1 MFYNVAS
8 KRPLKSLRS
17 FDKKEI
23 SFSFTYTPIINGIFA
38 SNTLPMR
45 IILAE
50 DNDILRKSLSFFLES
65 KGFDVDQF
73 SDGKDALEAI
83 EKNNYDLILTDI
95 NMPGIS
101 GMEITQYVRETIN
114 SDVPIIIL
122 TSSGV
127 EQTELDSFDLG
138 ANEFIAKPIS
148 PAVLLVRINK
158 LLKIK
163 A

>member
-1 MFYNVAS
+1 
-8 KRPLKSLRS
+8 
-17 FDKKEI
+17 
-23 SFSFTYTPIINGIFA
+23 
-38 SNTLPMR
+38 MR
-45 IILAE
+45 IILSE

-65 KGFDVDQF
+65 KGFIVDQF
-73 SDGKDALEAI
+73 SDGKEALNAI
-83 EKNNYDLILTDI
+83 ETNDYDLILTDI

-101 GMEITQYVRETIN
+101 GMEITQYVRESLG
-114 SDVPIIIL
+114 SDIPIIIL

-158 LLKIK
+158 LLKTRT
-163 A
+163 

>member
-1 MFYNVAS
+1 
-8 KRPLKSLRS
+8 
-17 FDKKEI
+17 
-23 SFSFTYTPIINGIFA
+23 
-38 SNTLPMR
+38 MR

-65 KGFDVDQF
+65 KGFTVDQF

-114 SDVPIIIL
+114 SEVPIIIL

-127 EQTELDSFDLG
+127 EQTELDSFDIG

>member
-1 MFYNVAS
+1 
-8 KRPLKSLRS
+8 
-17 FDKKEI
+17 
-23 SFSFTYTPIINGIFA
+23 
-38 SNTLPMR
+38 MR
-45 IILAE
+45 IILSE
-50 DNDILRKSLSFFLES
+50 DNDMLRKSLSFFLES
-65 KGFDVDQF
+65 KGFSVDQF
-73 SDGKDALEAI
+73 SDGKEALDAI
-83 EKNNYDLILTDI
+83 ETNNYDLILTDI

-101 GMEITQYVRETIN
+101 GMEITQYVRETIG
-114 SDVPIIIL
+114 SDVPIIIF

-158 LLKIK
+158 LLKTR

>member
-1 MFYNVAS
+1 
-8 KRPLKSLRS
+8 
-17 FDKKEI
+17 
-23 SFSFTYTPIINGIFA
+23 
-38 SNTLPMR
+38 MR
-45 IILAE
+45 IVLAE

-65 KGFDVDQF
+65 KGFTVDQF

-83 EKNNYDLILTDI
+83 EKNSYDLILTDI

-101 GMEITQYVRETIN
+101 GMQITQHVRQTIN
-114 SDVPIIIL
+114 SDIPIIIL

-127 EQTELDSFDLG
+127 EQTELDSFDIG

-158 LLKIK
+158 LLNTRV
-163 A
+163 

>member
-1 MFYNVAS
+1 
-8 KRPLKSLRS
+8 
-17 FDKKEI
+17 
-23 SFSFTYTPIINGIFA
+23 
-38 SNTLPMR
+38 MR

-65 KGFDVDQF
+65 KGFTVDQF
-73 SDGKDALEAI
+73 SDGKDALVAI

-127 EQTELDSFDLG
+127 EQTELDSFDIG

>member
-1 MFYNVAS
+1 
-8 KRPLKSLRS
+8 
-17 FDKKEI
+17 
-23 SFSFTYTPIINGIFA
+23 
-38 SNTLPMR
+38 MR
-45 IILAE
+45 IILSE
-50 DNDILRKSLSFFLES
+50 DNDMLRKSLSFFLES
-65 KGFDVDQF
+65 KGFTVDQF
-73 SDGKDALEAI
+73 SDGKEALDAI
-83 EKNNYDLILTDI
+83 ETNNYDLILTDI

-101 GMEITQYVRETIN
+101 GMEITQYVRETIG
-114 SDVPIIIL
+114 SDVPIIIF

-158 LLKIK
+158 LLKTR

>member
-1 MFYNVAS
+1 
-8 KRPLKSLRS
+8 
-17 FDKKEI
+17 
-23 SFSFTYTPIINGIFA
+23 
-38 SNTLPMR
+38 MR

-65 KGFDVDQF
+65 KGFEVDHF

-127 EQTELDSFDLG
+127 EQTELDSFDIG

>member
-1 MFYNVAS
+1 
-8 KRPLKSLRS
+8 
-17 FDKKEI
+17 
-23 SFSFTYTPIINGIFA
+23 
-38 SNTLPMR
+38 MR

-65 KGFDVDQF
+65 KGFTVDQF
-73 SDGKDALEAI
+73 SDGKDALDAI
-83 EKNNYDLILTDI
+83 KKNNYDIILTDI

-127 EQTELDSFDLG
+127 EQTELDSFDIG

>member
-1 MFYNVAS
+1 M
-8 KRPLKSLRS
+8 
-17 FDKKEI
+17 
-23 SFSFTYTPIINGIFA
+23 
-38 SNTLPMR
+38 PMR

-65 KGFDVDQF
+65 KGFTVDQF
-73 SDGKDALEAI
+73 SDGKDALDAI
-83 EKNNYDLILTDI
+83 QSNSYDIILTDI

-101 GMEITQYVRETIN
+101 GMEITQYVRQTIN
-114 SDVPIIIL
+114 SEIPIIIL

-127 EQTELDSFDLG
+127 EQTELDSFDIG

-158 LLKIK
+158 LLNKRV
-163 A
+163 

>member
-1 MFYNVAS
+1 
-8 KRPLKSLRS
+8 
-17 FDKKEI
+17 
-23 SFSFTYTPIINGIFA
+23 
-38 SNTLPMR
+38 MR

-65 KGFDVDQF
+65 KGFTVDQF
-73 SDGKDALEAI
+73 SDGKDALDSI
-83 EKNNYDLILTDI
+83 KINKYDLILTDI

-101 GMEITQYVRETIN
+101 GMEITQYVRETLN
-114 SDVPIIIL
+114 LDTPVIIL

-127 EQTELDSFDLG
+127 EQTELDSFDIG

>member
-1 MFYNVAS
+1 
-8 KRPLKSLRS
+8 
-17 FDKKEI
+17 
-23 SFSFTYTPIINGIFA
+23 
-38 SNTLPMR
+38 MR

-65 KGFDVDQF
+65 KGFTVDQF

-83 EKNNYDLILTDI
+83 EKNNYDIILTDI

-114 SDVPIIIL
+114 SDIPIIIL

-127 EQTELDSFDLG
+127 EQTELDSFDIG